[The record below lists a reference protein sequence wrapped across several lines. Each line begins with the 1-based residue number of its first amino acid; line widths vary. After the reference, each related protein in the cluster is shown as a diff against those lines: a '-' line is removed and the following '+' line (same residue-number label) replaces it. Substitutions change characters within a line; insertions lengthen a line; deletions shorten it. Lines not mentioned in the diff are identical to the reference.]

1 MTSQSKKE
9 IIHQSYFVGIH
20 KKTRRFA
27 EFLHFGEFSFLVTG
41 VNSITLL
48 RQLIE

>member
-9 IIHQSYFVGIH
+9 VIHQSHFVGIH

-27 EFLHFGEFSFLVTG
+27 EFLHFGEFSFLVTE
-41 VNSITLL
+41 VISITLL
-48 RQLIE
+48 RQLFG